1 MPLKL
6 YPPRKA
12 RTGTTPYWTVR
23 GTYLGVRVTRST
35 KTSKRGLAVQI
46 LKSLEREIERGEF
59 AQPSERTFA
68 STAAA
73 YMKAGGE
80 RTHLKKL
87 LEHFGDR
94 PLSQIGQAEIDAAAV
109 AIYPTASAATVTA
122 KSIPRF
128 PRFLDTRVLELIYV
142 VLGEL
147 QETR

>member
-23 GTYLGVRVTRST
+23 GTYLGIRVSRST
-35 KTSKRGLAVQI
+35 KTGKRSLAVQV
-46 LKSLEREIERGEF
+46 LRRLEREIERGEF
-59 AQPSERTFA
+59 AQPGERTFA

-87 LEHFGDR
+87 LEHFGER
-94 PLSQIGQAEIDAAAV
+94 PLRQIGQAEIDTAAV
-109 AIYPTASAATVTA
+109 AIYP
-122 KSIPRF
+122 
-128 PRFLDTRVLELIYV
+128 
-142 VLGEL
+142 
-147 QETR
+147 